1 MDEVQDLNHLYY
13 TLIQKIIN
21 NNAKEANLCI
31 LGDQNQCINKWN
43 DSDWR
48 YLKFADVLF
57 NGNGKN
63 WLTLNLSTT
72 FRLTQQQSEFV
83 NKCLLFSDRMI
94 SKTEGPVP
102 NYIITDSFNPRLL
115 FNKIMDYLEV
125 GYTYEDFFIL
135 APSVKSGAKIDPPI
149 RQLANKLSNSGIPI
163 FVPNSDAEELDKR
176 ELMGKMVFS
185 TFHQV
190 KGRERKIVIV
200 FNFDESY
207 FTYYAKNKNPYS
219 CPNELYVVCT
229 RSSEHLLLIH
239 HYQNNYLPFL
249 NKDLSTYCKL
259 VVNDHMS
266 VSKKI
271 SKTSFKTSV
280 TDLTKHLPS
289 QVMKNCLNY
298 FSKEKIQDEDT
309 FINIPRKIKGQYG
322 IESVSEITG
331 IAIPT
336 YFEHIKNKNISIL
349 DKLRGKITDY
359 DFIPDSDDEDEER
372 GGGGDEFS
380 NLSITPNTL
389 LYIANRWNSYKTGYI
404 FKLNQ
409 IKDYNWLSDENLKLS
424 INRLKQ
430 KISGNGVYEVKIQ
443 TEKYKELL
451 NRELIGY
458 VDCIDNK
465 NVWEIKC
472 VKVLR
477 SEHFLQIAIYMYMY
491 LKTHSTD
498 FNYLLFN
505 VLTNEI
511 YKLNASLENLEK
523 MMEYLIKYK
532 YYNDKELS
540 DKEFLDKYGL

>member
-1 MDEVQDLNHLYY
+1 
-13 TLIQKIIN
+13 
-21 NNAKEANLCI
+21 
-31 LGDQNQCINKWN
+31 
-43 DSDWR
+43 
-48 YLKFADVLF
+48 
-57 NGNGKN
+57 
-63 WLTLNLSTT
+63 
-72 FRLTQQQSEFV
+72 
-83 NKCLLFSDRMI
+83 
-94 SKTEGPVP
+94 
-102 NYIITDSFNPRLL
+102 
-115 FNKIMDYLEV
+115 
-125 GYTYEDFFIL
+125 
-135 APSVKSGAKIDPPI
+135 
-149 RQLANKLSNSGIPI
+149 
-163 FVPNSDAEELDKR
+163 
-176 ELMGKMVFS
+176 
-185 TFHQV
+185 
-190 KGRERKIVIV
+190 
-200 FNFDESY
+200 
-207 FTYYAKNKNPYS
+207 
-219 CPNELYVVCT
+219 
-229 RSSEHLLLIH
+229 
-239 HYQNNYLPFL
+239 
-249 NKDLSTYCKL
+249 
-259 VVNDHMS
+259 
-266 VSKKI
+266 
-271 SKTSFKTSV
+271 
-280 TDLTKHLPS
+280 
-289 QVMKNCLNY
+289 MKNCLNY

-359 DFIPDSDDEDEER
+359 DFIPDSDDEE
-372 GGGGDEFS
+372 GGDEFS